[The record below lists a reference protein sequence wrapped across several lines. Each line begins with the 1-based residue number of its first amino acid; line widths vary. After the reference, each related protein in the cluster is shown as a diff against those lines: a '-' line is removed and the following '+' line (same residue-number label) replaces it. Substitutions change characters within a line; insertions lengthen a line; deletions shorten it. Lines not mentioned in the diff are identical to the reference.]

1 MQRLPTRRN
10 GKLTEKQQA
19 QLKALEKRKT
29 LTAYQRG
36 QLEAFRIFGDRDESR
51 RAAAVLSRAKE
62 NRK

>member
-1 MQRLPTRRN
+1 MQTLSTRRN
-10 GKLTEKQQA
+10 EKLTEKQRA

-29 LTAYQRG
+29 ITAYERG

-62 NRK
+62 TSK